1 MAPIARQRRP
11 RGEPAAQ
18 RIVAAAPLAAPRSLV
33 QAVALPDDRV
43 LRFGGDA
50 ALGVPTA
57 SGELYEPVR
66 GDVTVAPMH
75 APRAWHTVHRL
86 ADGRVLIVGGEGE
99 GGAYVPQVLVYE

>member
-43 LRFGGDA
+43 LRFGG
-50 ALGVPTA
+50 
-57 SGELYEPVR
+57 
-66 GDVTVAPMH
+66 
-75 APRAWHTVHRL
+75 
-86 ADGRVLIVGGEGE
+86 EGE